1 MNGWFIAGTSFVA
14 SGVEAVEALTI
25 VLAVGI
31 TRSWRV
37 SLGGTVAALAV
48 LTIIAVVAGP
58 LIGTRI
64 PIVFVRL
71 IAGAVAFY
79 IGFTWTRKAVLRASG
94 RKAQRD
100 EAALFAK
107 ETTSLSRAAI
117 GGFATAYNG
126 VFVEGVEVIVIVVSL
141 GTASAGGLAPAT
153 FGALAAVAV
162 VALLGLILHR
172 PLARVPE
179 NAMKWV
185 VGVMLLSFGTFWL
198 AEGLGYEWPFGDIAL
213 PAIVLVYAAVT
224 FGTVFMLQRRA
235 GSLNSP

>member
-1 MNGWFIAGTSFVA
+1 MNGWFVAGTSFVA

-25 VLAVGI
+25 VLAVGV

-37 SLGGTVAALAV
+37 ALGGTLAALAV
-48 LTIIAVVAGP
+48 LAVIAIVAGP

-64 PIVFVRL
+64 PVVFVRF
-71 IAGAVAFY
+71 IAGAVALY
-79 IGFTWTRKAVLRASG
+79 LGYTWTRKAILRAAG

-100 EAALFAK
+100 ETAAFEKHA
-107 ETTSLSRAAI
+107 SALSRESI

-141 GTASAGGLAPAT
+141 GTASVGGLAPAT
-153 FGALAAVAV
+153 LGALAAIAV
-162 VALLGLILHR
+162 VALLGLLLHR

-198 AEGLGYEWPFGDIAL
+198 GEGLGIRWPLDDLAL
-213 PAIVLVYAAVT
+213 PLIVAAYALATFLAVS
-224 FGTVFMLQRRA
+224 VLRRPA
-235 GSLNSP
+235 STA

>member
-1 MNGWFIAGTSFVA
+1 
-14 SGVEAVEALTI
+14 VEALTI
-25 VLAVGI
+25 VLAVGV

-37 SLGGTVAALAV
+37 ALGGTAAAIVV
-48 LTIIAVVAGP
+48 LTLIALIAGP

-64 PIVFVRL
+64 PIVFVRF
-71 IAGAVAFY
+71 IAGAIALY
-79 IGFTWTRKAVLRASG
+79 LGFTWTRKAVLRASG

-100 EAALFAK
+100 EAAAFAK
-107 ETTSLSRAAI
+107 QTSSLSRESI

-141 GTASAGGLAPAT
+141 GAASAGGLGAAAL
-153 FGALAAVAV
+153 GALAAIVV
-162 VALLGLILHR
+162 VAILGLLLHR

-198 AEGLGYEWPFGDIAL
+198 CEGIGIRWPLDDLAL
-213 PAIVLVYAAVT
+213 PLIVAVYAVAT
-224 FGTVFMLQRRA
+224 FIIVSALRRSA
-235 GSLNSP
+235 SAA

>member
-1 MNGWFIAGTSFVA
+1 MNGWFVAGTSFVA

-25 VLAVGI
+25 VLAVGV

-37 SLGGTVAALAV
+37 ALGGTLAALAV
-48 LTIIAVVAGP
+48 LAVIAIVAGP

-64 PIVFVRL
+64 PIVFVRF
-71 IAGAVAFY
+71 IAGAIALY
-79 IGFTWTRKAVLRASG
+79 LGFTWTRKAVLRASG

-100 EAALFAK
+100 ETAAFEK
-107 ETTSLSRAAI
+107 QTSSLSREAI

-153 FGALAAVAV
+153 LGALAAIAV
-162 VALLGLILHR
+162 VALLGLLLHQ

-198 AEGLGYEWPFGDIAL
+198 GEGIGIHWPLDDLAL
-213 PAIVLVYAAVT
+213 PIIVVVYALAT
-224 FGTVFMLQRRA
+224 FVALSVLRRSA
-235 GSLNSP
+235 SPA